1 MWLLQAHF
9 SPRGAGA
16 SQQQTS
22 FEPAM
27 AAASALAAVQ
37 YSSSQQVQEPQLY
50 PAYTPNLLYY
60 LPHLTHLSCNLSP
73 QVFFSKRRLL
83 TVVLG
88 CTGAEWPAAAYAE
101 RCSVAAGAAAAQRG
115 CADTAAGV
123 AGNAVWLL

>member
-1 MWLLQAHF
+1 L
-9 SPRGAGA
+9 GT
-16 SQQQTS
+16 SQQQNS

-50 PAYTPNLLYY
+50 PAYPPNLLYY
-60 LPHLTHLSCNLSP
+60 LPHLTHLSWNLNP
-73 QVFFSKRRLL
+73 QLFGMRRLL

-88 CTGAEWPAAAYAE
+88 CTGAEWPAAAHAE
-101 RCSVAAGAAAAQRG
+101 RCSLAAGAAAAQWGR
-115 CADTAAGV
+115 ADTAAGA